1 VARFCTLSHS
11 NLIQDSDIP
20 CQTNNCLSSTLW
32 QSQLQPITMPFLSA
46 ANITQHPI
54 LVNTED
60 KMEPTQSEHER
71 LTQAMEKSGWVQ
83 AKAARLLNLTPRQ
96 IGYALK
102 KHNIEIKK
110 L

>member
-1 VARFCTLSHS
+1 
-11 NLIQDSDIP
+11 
-20 CQTNNCLSSTLW
+20 
-32 QSQLQPITMPFLSA
+32 
-46 ANITQHPI
+46 
-54 LVNTED
+54 
-60 KMEPTQSEHER
+60 MEPTQSEHER